1 MEDQEKMDLILGIGP
16 KVTLS
21 PDVTKTL
28 RVGTLK
34 QIKEVGA
41 LYKDGL
47 TQLKYAAVFQE
58 GDEQKATYDKWSEI
72 LNIVFIEGFDGAEI
86 EEYIPEV
93 LEEAVDRFLFSK
105 SGAGA

>member
-1 MEDQEKMDLILGIGP
+1 MEDQEKMDLIMGIGP

-21 PDVTKTL
+21 SEVSKTL

-47 TQLKYAAVFQE
+47 TQLKYAAVFQD

-72 LNIVFIEGFDGAEI
+72 LNIVFIEGFDGTGI
-86 EEYIPEV
+86 EEFFPEV

-105 SGAGA
+105 PGA

>member
-1 MEDQEKMDLILGIGP
+1 MEDQEKMDLIMGIGP
-16 KVTLS
+16 KITLS
-21 PDVTKTL
+21 PEVSKTL

-41 LYKDGL
+41 LYKNGL

-58 GDEQKATYDKWSEI
+58 GDEQKATYEKWSEI
-72 LNIVFIEGFDGAEI
+72 LNIVFIEGFSGADI
-86 EEYIPEV
+86 EEFIPDV

-105 SGAGA
+105 PGA